1 MAINVLQKNTSPVEI
16 TACGILHVN
25 RQIVP
30 KLVGLRGLAGRL
42 ASQGTLWLAAEF
54 AERHKTQQ
62 TAVEGTSEAHNKE
75 TRIVSLIVDDY
86 Y

>member
-1 MAINVLQKNTSPVEI
+1 MMAINVLQKNTSTVEI

-30 KLVGLRGLAGRL
+30 KLIGLRGLAGRL

-54 AERHKTQQ
+54 AERQVREEVTEQRTKRPQ
-62 TAVEGTSEAHNKE
+62 GNKNS
-75 TRIVSLIVDDY
+75 IIDC
-86 Y
+86 